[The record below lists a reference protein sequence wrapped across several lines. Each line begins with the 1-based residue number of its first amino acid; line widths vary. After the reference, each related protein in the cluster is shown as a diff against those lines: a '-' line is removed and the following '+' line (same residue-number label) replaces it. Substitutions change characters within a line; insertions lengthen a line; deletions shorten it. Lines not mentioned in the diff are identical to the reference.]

1 MLPWLGGL
9 ALLGLITWGL
19 WPKPVV
25 VETGLVAR
33 SALTVSVA
41 EEGKTR
47 VRNRYLVASPAAG
60 TMQRVLLK
68 AGAEVIA
75 GETRLTTIE
84 PSDIPLL
91 DPRSQKQAEAV
102 VSMREAARSQAA
114 AMVEA
119 RSTALKLAAA
129 ERDRVRSVRRDGTLS
144 ESDRDRVEGDAL
156 VKAAELRAAEFSL
169 QVIDYE
175 IAQARAALERPH
187 AEASGD
193 LIELKAPVSGHVL
206 KVLQESET
214 AVMPG
219 TPILEIGDPQDIEIE
234 AEILSRDAVGIRA
247 GDAVEIDQWGGAEPL
262 KGRVRM
268 VEPAAFTKISALGV
282 EEQRVITLI
291 DLIDPPDT
299 AKSLGDRY
307 RVEVRVAVWHS
318 DDALVVPAG
327 ALFRQGNT
335 WKTFIYQNGRAVI
348 KTVEAG
354 RSDGRLTEL
363 ISGLKV
369 GDKVLMHPPDT
380 ISDGS
385 SVVERD

>member
-1 MLPWLGGL
+1 
-9 ALLGLITWGL
+9 
-19 WPKPVV
+19 
-25 VETGLVAR
+25 
-33 SALTVSVA
+33 
-41 EEGKTR
+41 
-47 VRNRYLVASPAAG
+47 
-60 TMQRVLLK
+60 
-68 AGAEVIA
+68 
-75 GETRLTTIE
+75 
-84 PSDIPLL
+84 
-91 DPRSQKQAEAV
+91 
-102 VSMREAARSQAA
+102 
-114 AMVEA
+114 
-119 RSTALKLAAA
+119 
-129 ERDRVRSVRRDGTLS
+129 
-144 ESDRDRVEGDAL
+144 
-156 VKAAELRAAEFSL
+156 
-169 QVIDYE
+169 
-175 IAQARAALERPH
+175 
-187 AEASGD
+187 
-193 LIELKAPVSGHVL
+193 
-206 KVLQESET
+206 
-214 AVMPG
+214 
-219 TPILEIGDPQDIEIE
+219 
-234 AEILSRDAVGIRA
+234 
-247 GDAVEIDQWGGAEPL
+247 VEIDQWGGAEPL